1 MTTILIATGY
11 ASTRAGFR
19 AMLNVVSD
27 CLMVGEARNI
37 EEALALLASTH
48 PDVMLTDDSIG
59 SLKEHLEELKRSQVA
74 LVVLSEEP
82 GVSSLLAQSEL
93 RGWGLLEKT
102 AEAEEIVSAIFAA
115 TANLIVLNRNA
126 LNELNSPAPRL
137 TDFSTGDDFVD
148 PNLTSRE
155 REVLQLMAQ
164 GLPNKNI
171 ANRLGVSL
179 STAKFHVA
187 SILSKLNVGSRTE
200 AVTVGARS
208 GLVTL

>member
-19 AMLNVVSD
+19 AMLSGVSD

-48 PDVMLTDDSIG
+48 PDVMLTDDSVG
-59 SLKEHLEELKRSQVA
+59 PLKEHLEELKRSQVA

-102 AEAEEIVSAIFAA
+102 AEAEEIVSAILAA
-115 TANLIVLNRNA
+115 SANLIVLNRNA
-126 LNELNSPAPRL
+126 IEELTSPAPRL
-137 TDFSTGDDFVD
+137 NDFSAGDDYVD

-155 REVLQLMAQ
+155 MEVLQLMAQ

-200 AVTVGARS
+200 AVTAGARS